1 MTNFIPL
8 DGDLELKQIYLY
20 ILNIIIGAKVALGLV
35 AVFTSF
41 LKEGR

>member
-8 DGDLELKQIYLY
+8 DGDLESKQIYLY